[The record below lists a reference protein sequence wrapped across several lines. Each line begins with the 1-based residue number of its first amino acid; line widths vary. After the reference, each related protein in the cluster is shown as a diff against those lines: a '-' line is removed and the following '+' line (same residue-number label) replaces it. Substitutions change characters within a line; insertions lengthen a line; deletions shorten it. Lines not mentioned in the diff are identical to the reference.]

1 MRIGDTA
8 AMKLSVRSPLH
19 CLAITL
25 LLMVACGFSPSTPAA
40 TNPSQHGARTVAG
53 LKRQIAAVIDQPR
66 FAAARWGIAVVSLN
80 DGRTLYAHHPDQL
93 LQPAS
98 TAKLFTAALSL
109 ATLGAGYQ
117 IPTRLLA
124 GGTVRQGS
132 LEGPLVLYGMGDP
145 TLGTE
150 SSADWADQL
159 AAQLQARGIHRVHG
173 DLIADD
179 SYFTTPPFGSGWE
192 AGDLL
197 AAFAAPP
204 SALTVDENTVS
215 VTISPSHRPGL
226 PALLDFAPAAS
237 EPLLHSSLITG
248 PAKAATDVNLYR
260 APGHDLLY
268 AFGSIPVDSP
278 PQHFK
283 LAVPDPALLA
293 GQQLERA
300 LAARNIRLTGQVRVL
315 HWPQDDSSL
324 REHAHVVAEV
334 LSPPLLD
341 ILRRGLKRSQNL
353 YLQNLF
359 LSVGANL
366 PAAQQAGMPPGFHDS
381 ESRGV
386 QALDDLLKKIGI
398 PPSSALIG
406 EGSGLSRRDLVT
418 PDALVRLLGYLAT
431 QPYATPLRDA
441 LPIAGVDG
449 TLAAHMRG
457 TRAENN
463 VHAKTGSMS
472 YVHCLAGYVTSA
484 GGEPLAFAI
493 MLNNYERPDNAP
505 RTSHDVDAI
514 AVLLANFRGRH

>member
-1 MRIGDTA
+1 MHP
-8 AMKLSVRSPLH
+8 SVHVPFHRVAS
-19 CLAITL
+19 AL
-25 LLMVACGFSPSTPAA
+25 LLMVACGFGPSTLAA
-40 TNPSQHGARTVAG
+40 THSPQHGARTVAG
-53 LKRQIAAVIDQPR
+53 LTRQINALIDQPR
-66 FAAARWGIAVVSLN
+66 FAAARWGIAVVSLD
-80 DGRTLYAHHPDQL
+80 DGRTLYSHHPDRL

-109 ATLGAGYQ
+109 ATLGTSYRL
-117 IPTRLLA
+117 PTRLLA
-124 GGTVRQGS
+124 SGSVRHGS
-132 LEGPLVLYGMGDP
+132 LGGPLILYGMGDP

-150 SSADWADQL
+150 SSTDWADQL

-204 SALTVDENTVS
+204 SALTVDENSVN
-215 VTISPSHRPGL
+215 VTISPNRRPGL
-226 PALLDFAPAAS
+226 PALLDFAPPAS
-237 EPLLHSSLITG
+237 EPLLRSSLTTS
-248 PAKAATDVNLYR
+248 PAKTASDVNLYR

-278 PQHFK
+278 AQHFK
-283 LAVPDPALLA
+283 LAVPDPAMLA
-293 GQQLERA
+293 GRQLERA

-324 REHAHVVAEV
+324 REHAHLVAEV
-334 LSPPLLD
+334 FSPPLLD

-366 PAAQQAGMPPGFHDS
+366 SASQQAAMPPGFHDTGNRS
-381 ESRGV
+381 V

-398 PPSSALIG
+398 PPSTALIG

-431 QPYATPLRDA
+431 QPYATSLRNA

-463 VHAKTGSMS
+463 VHAKTGSMT

-484 GGEPLAFAI
+484 GGQPLAFAI
-493 MLNNYERPDNAP
+493 MLNNYARPDHAP
-505 RTSHDVDAI
+505 PTSHDVDEI
-514 AVLLANFRGRH
+514 AVLLANFRGQR